1 MIIRLCIAGAA
12 TISLLFSGLE
22 LSSRI
27 RGELV
32 LYQDAAEN
40 AAELASDGRWAE
52 SRMMAG
58 FALSRPDLGDEDK
71 AREVLLRSNEELES
85 LKGQLERF
93 THGAMTGEPTDMP
106 SMLGSLSLDLF
117 VLGDIR
123 DLAVQGWKE
132 AVDGTGDSVILTLS
146 AIGLTTTLAPH
157 LDWAPALL
165 KMLKRSGALTRKFAQ
180 FLSRTAKQSF
190 RSGDYSKLT
199 QVVGEFGQAASR
211 LGPGPL
217 RGVMASVDD
226 AADLTR
232 IASAAGV
239 DSRSTYVL
247 VRLFGK
253 DGVKA
258 IDMNGKNVGKV
269 AATVKAGS
277 RVGKFASKSIGVLPT
292 PWLGAI
298 VVASVLI
305 LIAAVLPS
313 IHHRLRR
320 RREKSAK
327 VAAGPTRNLE
337 PVD

>member
-12 TISLLFSGLE
+12 AISLILFGLE

-40 AAELASDGRWAE
+40 AADLARDGRWAE
-52 SRMMAG
+52 ARMVAG
-58 FALSRPDLGDEDK
+58 FALSRPELGDEDK
-71 AREVLLRSNEELES
+71 ARDVLLRSNEELES
-85 LKGQLERF
+85 FKGQLERF
-93 THGAMTGEPTDMP
+93 AFGAVTGEPTDMP

-132 AVDGTGDSVILTLS
+132 AVDGSGDSVILTLS

-165 KMLKRSGALTRKFAQ
+165 KMLKRSGALTQKFTQ

-190 RSGDYSKLT
+190 DSGDYSQLT

-217 RGVMASVDD
+217 RGVMASVND
-226 AADLTR
+226 AGDLTR
-232 IASAAGV
+232 VANGSGV
-239 DSRSTYVL
+239 DPRSTYV
-247 VRLFGK
+247 VTRLFGK

-258 IDMNGKNVGKV
+258 IGMNGKNVGQV
-269 AATVKAGS
+269 AASIKAGS

-292 PWLGAI
+292 PWLGA
-298 VVASVLI
+298 VAVASLLI

-313 IHHRLRR
+313 ILRR
-320 RREKSAK
+320 FRSERGEGVSVVGSPIHK
-327 VAAGPTRNLE
+327 V
-337 PVD
+337 DS